1 MANISPASASAPSGQ
16 GTNGTYTAALSMVT
30 VLFFFWGFVT
40 SLNDIL
46 IPHLKNIFDLNYTKI
61 MLIQFAFFTGY
72 FLFSL
77 PAAKIVDSLGYK
89 KTMVIGLITMAAGAF
104 GFLPAAMI
112 PSYPLFLAA
121 LMIVA
126 GGMTALQVSANA
138 YVVVLGDPETASSRL
153 NLSQAFNSFGT
164 FIGPALG
171 GFFILSAAPKSV
183 DALRAMSTQALH
195 AYRVQEVSS
204 VKMPYI
210 VIGLSLLLFAI
221 LIGLFKLPAMA
232 QAERHHASGSI
243 WKYPHLILGAVGIFV
258 YVGAEVSIGSF
269 LINYFAEPS
278 IGNLTQQAA
287 SRYVSLYWGCA
298 MVGRFIGSAILQKVK
313 AGTLLGTF
321 AVGAMVLVATSMI
334 ATGHVAMW
342 SIIFVGFFNSIM
354 FPTIFALGLA
364 KLGPLTGDGAGLLIA
379 AIVGGAI
386 IPVAQGWFAD
396 HIGIHHAF
404 ILPVLC
410 YAYIVYYGLRGSRPV
425 VPSGA

>member
-1 MANISPASASAPSGQ
+1 
-16 GTNGTYTAALSMVT
+16 
-30 VLFFFWGFVT
+30 
-40 SLNDIL
+40 
-46 IPHLKNIFDLNYTKI
+46 
-61 MLIQFAFFTGY
+61 
-72 FLFSL
+72 
-77 PAAKIVDSLGYK
+77 
-89 KTMVIGLITMAAGAF
+89 
-104 GFLPAAMI
+104 
-112 PSYPLFLAA
+112 
-121 LMIVA
+121 MIVA

-171 GFFILSAAPKSV
+171 GFFILSAAPKSAE
-183 DALRAMSTQALH
+183 ALKAMSAQALH

-210 VIGLSLLLFAI
+210 VIGLSLLVFAI
-221 LIGLFKLPAMA
+221 LIGLFKLPAMV

-243 WKYPHLILGAVGIFV
+243 WKYRHLILGAVGIFV

-334 ATGHVAMW
+334 AAGHVAMW

-404 ILPVLC
+404 ILPVVC